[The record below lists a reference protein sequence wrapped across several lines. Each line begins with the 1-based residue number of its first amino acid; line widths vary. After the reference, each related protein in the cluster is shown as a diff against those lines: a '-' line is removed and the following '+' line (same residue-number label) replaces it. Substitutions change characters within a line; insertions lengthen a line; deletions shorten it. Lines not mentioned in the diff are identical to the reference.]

1 MPKELFVGTTVI
13 FFAIT
18 NFIKLIPY
26 YFLGLL
32 NTGQLTT
39 IFILAPLSLIG
50 VKLGISLNRVVP
62 EVWFNRLIYTLLLL
76 TGIQLIIGKSP
87 ISIIFG

>member
-18 NFIKLIPY
+18 NLIKLIPY

-32 NTGQLTT
+32 NSGQLTT
-39 IFILAPLSLIG
+39 ILILAPLSLIG
-50 VKLGISLNRVVP
+50 VKLGINLNRVVP
-62 EVWFNRLIYTLLLL
+62 EVWFNRVIYTLLLL
-76 TGIQLIIGKSP
+76 TGVQLIIGRSL
-87 ISIIFG
+87 ISMFFR